1 MKIKK
6 IYLILLLPIL
16 FASCS
21 HLYEPALYHQD
32 IAYQPKPASFDTV
45 KIANYVS
52 GGFNAYSNTHLN
64 DFLVSGQFNLSQ
76 GYVFKN
82 FNLAYGAFGVFGDYQ
97 SDMSNNTQKNYFSD
111 KFFGAVGGR
120 FSANAF
126 VSSGR
131 TDFRFIGIEMA
142 YSHEFGSYADYRQYL
157 NTQPGTFVDPR
168 TNLFTIGLTTEVYFH
183 NRNDS
188 GFQHGIR
195 GFLGTTLGYNEL
207 STTYYT
213 NETSTDRMFRNIFPK
228 VSYFIKIK
236 DFFGTVE
243 AGTNFMLRFGYK
255 F

>member
-1 MKIKK
+1 M
-6 IYLILLLPIL
+6 
-16 FASCS
+16 
-21 HLYEPALYHQD
+21 D

-82 FNLAYGAFGVFGDYQ
+82 FNLAYGAF
-97 SDMSNNTQKNYFSD
+97 
-111 KFFGAVGGR
+111 GGR

-213 NETSTDRMFRNIFPK
+213 NETSTDRIFFRN
-228 VSYFIKIK
+228 
-236 DFFGTVE
+236 G
-243 AGTNFMLRFGYK
+243 
-255 F
+255 